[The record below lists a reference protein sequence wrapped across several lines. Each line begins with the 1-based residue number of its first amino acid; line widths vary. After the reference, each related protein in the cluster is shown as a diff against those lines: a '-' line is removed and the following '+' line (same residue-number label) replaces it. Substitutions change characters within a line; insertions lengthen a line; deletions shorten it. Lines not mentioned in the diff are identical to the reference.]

1 MTYVL
6 TNAYTPISLNADKVV
21 GNYGDWVDVTYIIT
35 PNNGTAKANTTDVYM
50 NGYLV
55 GSGIAN
61 RNAIDYV
68 NRLDIHSGTGDKME
82 FSIDDV
88 KVYKG
93 SKIPAEENVL
103 PPEPAAAL
111 CSFGHGTAGCGESLC
126 AGRAGRQL

>member
-1 MTYVL
+1 MC
-6 TNAYTPISLNADKVV
+6 
-21 GNYGDWVDVTYIIT
+21 
-35 PNNGTAKANTTDVYM
+35 YM

-93 SKIPAEENVL
+93 SKIPAEENV
-103 PPEPAAAL
+103 PTPRA
-111 CSFGHGTAGCGESLC
+111 CSCSMFLRSWDC
-126 AGRAGRQL
+126 RMR

>member
-1 MTYVL
+1 
-6 TNAYTPISLNADKVV
+6 
-21 GNYGDWVDVTYIIT
+21 
-35 PNNGTAKANTTDVYM
+35 M

-88 KVYKG
+88 KVYKAAR
-93 SKIPAEENVL
+93 SLQRKMYL
-103 PPEPAAAL
+103 PPRA
-111 CSFGHGTAGCGESLC
+111 CSCSMFLRSWDC
-126 AGRAGRQL
+126 RMR